1 MTPSPRPWL
10 LRALAGLVAGVLLL
24 LAGCSSQG
32 PAAAG
37 ERIKGKATAID
48 APTLGTGD
56 AWDEL
61 GAPGTD
67 AGVRVYAIERDRT
80 EEGITVAVNVVAP
93 AAEEGFNLKL
103 TSADE
108 TTCDQTSESSIGT
121 AAVLSGTVNS
131 RQGSSSATSCVQAQ
145 RLLLT
150 VTRTGKAA
158 GPIHLRLR
166 LTRMPAANPQ
176 NYPEVDTPKSDDPI
190 PLGAGEP
197 GKPGEWLSD
206 AGSITPGTTYTG
218 SIGTGRIH
226 TYRVSKVK
234 WGQQVRVTLNHPNPP
249 PSQATQIEESGIQ
262 GELLVVQPSG
272 QVTKST
278 SVFMGYRGGGTGTV
292 TTTPVALN
300 SANDRPGDY
309 TIIIGATSKKETTTM
324 LAYQFSTQVIGGENN
339 ALGPDVAMTTTT
351 SGGFLPE
358 PVLWGLLVAGVFLVV
373 VGMAQVA
380 LSRQR

>member
-1 MTPSPRPWL
+1 MNPSPRPRL
-10 LRALAGLVAGVLLL
+10 LRALAALVAGTLLL

-37 ERIKGKATAID
+37 ERIKGKSTAID
-48 APTLGTGD
+48 APTLSTGD

-61 GAPGTD
+61 GAPDTD

-93 AAEEGFNLKL
+93 AAEEGFSLKL
-103 TSADE
+103 TGADDA
-108 TTCDQTSESSIGT
+108 TCDQTSESSIGPT
-121 AAVLSGTVNS
+121 AMLSGMVTS
-131 RQGSSSATSCVQAQ
+131 HQGSSSASSCVQAQ

-150 VTRTGKAA
+150 VTRTGKAS
-158 GPIHLRLR
+158 GPIHVRLR
-166 LTRMPAANPQ
+166 LTRMPPADPKD
-176 NYPEVDTPKSDDPI
+176 YPKVDPTPADDPL

-206 AGSITPGTTYTG
+206 AGSITQGTTYTG
-218 SIGTGRIH
+218 SIGTGRVH
-226 TYRVSKVK
+226 TYRLSKVK